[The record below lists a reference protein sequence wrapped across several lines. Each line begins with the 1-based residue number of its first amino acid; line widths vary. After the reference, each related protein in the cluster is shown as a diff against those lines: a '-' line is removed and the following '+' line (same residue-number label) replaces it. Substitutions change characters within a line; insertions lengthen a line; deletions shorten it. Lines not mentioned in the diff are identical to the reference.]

1 MIEMILTT
9 KAGFPF
15 FNRPGRRQAALINRA
30 GRMYAGCGSTNS
42 KAAGGIR

>member
-15 FNRPGRRQAALINRA
+15 FNRPGRRQAARFVVPIMPTECA
-30 GRMYAGCGSTNS
+30 VC
-42 KAAGGIR
+42 